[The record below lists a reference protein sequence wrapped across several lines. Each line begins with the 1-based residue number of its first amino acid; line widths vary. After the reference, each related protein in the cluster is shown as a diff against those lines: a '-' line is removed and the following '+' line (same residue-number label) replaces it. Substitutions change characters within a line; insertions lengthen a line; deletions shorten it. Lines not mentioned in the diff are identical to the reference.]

1 MSDSPVAKIAS
12 TGATTSTGTMMRD
25 GMMPVGGRLLQP
37 RRFGAVNWIGLLAL
51 TRRQMRNGLADY
63 HYQILGPVVSSLLYL
78 AVFHMALSTLQVG
91 GAGDMLSFIAPG
103 LVIYAACDK
112 AYESSAASLILDKHE
127 RVIVDMLMAPLTAI
141 ERTVAYAVG
150 AACSGLSV
158 GLAVGLA
165 TVIFTP
171 LHLANIA
178 ILLYFAIAGTLMQ
191 GLIGTLVG
199 IWAQKWDQYAV
210 IHTFLLLPLSFLSGV
225 FYRVDTL
232 PDFARQIIGL
242 NPIFYV
248 IDGFRRGMTGI
259 GVSDLGSAAG
269 IVLVVDLL
277 LFLSVYLCFRR
288 GYRLKP

>member
-1 MSDSPVAKIAS
+1 MNDLPAAKIAS
-12 TGATTSTGTMMRD
+12 LGRGAGSGRIAA
-25 GMMPVGGRLLQP
+25 GGALPISGRRLQP
-37 RRFGAVNWIGLLAL
+37 RRFGAVNWIGLGSLI
-51 TRRQMRNGLADY
+51 RRQMRNGLADY

-78 AVFHMALSTLQVG
+78 AVFHMALNTLQVA
-91 GAGDMLSFIAPG
+91 GAGDMLGFIAPG
-103 LVIYAACDK
+103 LIIYTACDK

-127 RVIVDMLMAPLTAI
+127 RVIVDMLMAPLTAL
-141 ERTVAYAVG
+141 ERTIAYAVG
-150 AACSGLSV
+150 AASSGLSV

-171 LHLANIA
+171 LHLANLPV
-178 ILLYFAIAGTLMQ
+178 LLYFALAGTLMQ

-232 PDFARQIIGL
+232 PDLARQIIGL

-248 IDGFRRGMTGI
+248 IDGFRRGMI
-259 GVSDLGSAAG
+259 GEGASAPWLAAG
-269 IVLVVDLL
+269 IVLMVDLF
-277 LFLSVYLCFRR
+277 LFLSVYLCFRQ